1 MPKKI
6 SRTRRKSI
14 NKLVRRSR
22 KKPVRK
28 FKRNSKKKIKGGM
41 FKSFCNGDW
50 CRSENPKHFE
60 QVVKPSK
67 PIHLLPGEFSNLDYP
82 VFYEG
87 IMDELNKIRTKERTL
102 AQRRKQTQEEA
113 EELAKAYD
121 DRMNPI
127 PDPSTYDFGY

>member
-14 NKLVRRSR
+14 NKLVRRSKKKSLR
-22 KKPVRK
+22 KSKRK
-28 FKRNSKKKIKGGM
+28 SKIKGGM
-41 FKSFCNGDW
+41 LKSFCNGDW
-50 CRSENPKHFE
+50 CRSENPNYFE

-67 PIHLLPGEFSNLDYP
+67 PIYLQPGEFSILDYP
-82 VFYEG
+82 VFEG
-87 IMDELNKIRTKERTL
+87 IMKELNKIRTKKRTL

-127 PDPSTYDFGY
+127 PHPSTYDFGY

>member
-1 MPKKI
+1 MAKKNC
-6 SRTRRKSI
+6 RTRRKSI
-14 NKLVRRSR
+14 NKLVRRSKKKSLR
-22 KKPVRK
+22 KSKRK
-28 FKRNSKKKIKGGM
+28 SKIKGGM

-50 CRSENPKHFE
+50 CRSENPNYIE

-67 PIHLLPGEFSNLDYP
+67 PIYIQFGKLSNLDYP
-82 VFYEG
+82 VYKA
-87 IMDELNKIRTKERTL
+87 IMDELNKIRTEERER
-102 AQRRKQTQEEA
+102 AQRRKQTQKEA

>member
-28 FKRNSKKKIKGGM
+28 SKRKSKIKGGM

-50 CRSENPKHFE
+50 CRSDNPNYIE

-67 PIHLLPGEFSNLDYP
+67 PIYLLPGEFSNLDYP
-82 VFYEG
+82 VFEG
-87 IMDELNKIRTKERTL
+87 IMGELNKIRTEERTL

>member
-6 SRTRRKSI
+6 CRTRRKSI

-28 FKRNSKKKIKGGM
+28 SKRKSKKKIKGGM
-41 FKSFCNGDW
+41 LKSFCNGDW

-67 PIHLLPGEFSNLDYP
+67 PIYLQFGKLSDLDYP
-82 VFYEG
+82 VYEG
-87 IMDELNKIRTKERTL
+87 IMEELNKIRIKQREL
-102 AQRRKQTQEEA
+102 SQRRKQTQKEA

>member
-6 SRTRRKSI
+6 CRTRRKSI

-28 FKRNSKKKIKGGM
+28 SKRKSKIKGGM
-41 FKSFCNGDW
+41 LKSFCNGDW
-50 CRSENPKHFE
+50 CRSDNPNYIE

-67 PIHLLPGEFSNLDYP
+67 PIYLLPGEFSNLDYP
-82 VFYEG
+82 VYKDIIG
-87 IMDELNKIRTKERTL
+87 KLNKIRTKKREL
-102 AQRRKQTQEEA
+102 AQRRKQTQKEE

-121 DRMNPI
+121 DRMNPV

>member
-6 SRTRRKSI
+6 CRTRRKSI
-14 NKLVRRSR
+14 NKLVRRSKKKSLR
-22 KKPVRK
+22 KSKRK
-28 FKRNSKKKIKGGM
+28 SKIKGGM

-50 CRSENPKHFE
+50 CRSENPNYIE

-67 PIHLLPGEFSNLDYP
+67 PIYLLPGEFSNLDYP
-82 VFYEG
+82 VFKD
-87 IMDELNKIRTKERTL
+87 IMDELNKIRTKEREL

>member
-1 MPKKI
+1 MTKKI

-22 KKPVRK
+22 KKSVRK
-28 FKRNSKKKIKGGM
+28 SKRKSKKKIKGGM

-67 PIHLLPGEFSNLDYP
+67 PIYLLPGEFSNLDYP
-82 VFYEG
+82 VYKDIIG
-87 IMDELNKIRTKERTL
+87 KLNKIRTKKREL
-102 AQRRKQTQEEA
+102 AQRRKQTQKEA

-127 PDPSTYDFGY
+127 PDPRTYDFGY

>member
-6 SRTRRKSI
+6 CRTRRKSI
-14 NKLVRRSR
+14 NKLVRRSKKKSLR
-22 KKPVRK
+22 KSKRK
-28 FKRNSKKKIKGGM
+28 SKIKGGM

-50 CRSENPKHFE
+50 CRSENPNYIE

-67 PIHLLPGEFSNLDYP
+67 PIYLIPGEFSNLDYP
-82 VFYEG
+82 VFESIKG
-87 IMDELNKIRTKERTL
+87 ELNKIRIKQREL
-102 AQRRKQTQEEA
+102 AQRRKQTQKEA

-121 DRMNPI
+121 DRMNPT

>member
-28 FKRNSKKKIKGGM
+28 SKRKSKKKIKGGM

-67 PIHLLPGEFSNLDYP
+67 PIYS
-82 VFYEG
+82 
-87 IMDELNKIRTKERTL
+87 IW
-102 AQRRKQTQEEA
+102 
-113 EELAKAYD
+113 
-121 DRMNPI
+121 
-127 PDPSTYDFGY
+127 